1 MRFAAI
7 FVPDFAVQ
15 AAMRCQPGNRQNRNQ
30 PVAILDGPDSLLRV
44 FACNPAA
51 EAAGVEIGMTKVQAE
66 QCRQLLLRKRIVEQ
80 ENAAQS
86 ALIECALAFSPLV
99 ESTAAGAVLFEIA
112 GTNRVFGPPQ
122 KLARQIVQSAARLGI
137 EVNVASAENPDAALI
152 AAKGRTG
159 TSIVHSGE
167 ERKCLSAL
175 TINVLSPTTEQAE
188 ILDAWGIR
196 TCGDLAA
203 LPTVP
208 LVERLGQEGLR
219 LHTLARGEVQRSLIA
234 VDPPRNIEE
243 RIELE
248 DSVTDLESLAFLL
261 NRLLNQ
267 ISARLRIRGVVTDE
281 IRLRLDLEIH
291 RDRELHEEVQP
302 TRSAVFERR
311 LKFPV
316 PIGDTKALLK
326 LLQLDLAAHNPGAP
340 VKSVAIEAMPAKP
353 RYTQTGLFTPRA
365 PESERLEVTLA
376 RLRAVVGEADEQGR
390 NRVGAPQVCDSHKP
404 DDFQVV
410 PFTAAATQA
419 SEYSFSQK
427 SEVALN
433 VFRPPLPARV
443 RRRGSKPVHIA
454 FAELSAPIIC
464 AAGPWFT
471 SGLWWQ
477 DSERWDREEWDIA
490 IRLEPGL
497 GLYRIFKESQ
507 RWFVEGLYD

>member
-7 FVPDFAVQ
+7 FVPEFAVQ
-15 AAMRCQPGNRQNRNQ
+15 AAMRCQCGSTQNRNQ
-30 PVAILDGPDSLLRV
+30 PVAIIDGPDSLLRV

-51 EAAGVEIGMTKVQAE
+51 EVAGVKIGMTKVQAE
-66 QCRQLLLRKRIVEQ
+66 QCPGLVLQKRVIAQ
-80 ENAAQS
+80 ENVAQS

-99 ESTAAGAVLFEIA
+99 ESTAAGAVTFEIV
-112 GTNRVFGPPQ
+112 GTDRVFGPPQ
-122 KLARQIVQSAARLGI
+122 TLARQIVQSAARLGF
-137 EVNVASAENPDAALI
+137 EVNVALAGNPDAALI

-159 TSIVHSGE
+159 ISVVPSGE

-175 TINVLSPTTEQAE
+175 PINVLSPTTEQAE

-203 LPTVP
+203 LRTVP

-219 LHTLARGEVQRSLIA
+219 LQTLARGQAQRNLIA
-234 VDPPRNIEE
+234 FDPPQTIEE

-248 DSVTDLESLAFLL
+248 DSVTDLESLAFIL
-261 NRLLNQ
+261 NRVLNQ
-267 ISARLRIRGVVTDE
+267 ISVRLRTRAVAAEE

-291 RDRELHEEVQP
+291 RDREVDEDLQP
-302 TRSAVFERR
+302 TDSAVLERR

-316 PIGDTKALLK
+316 PIADPRTLLK

-340 VKSVAIEAMPAKP
+340 AKAVAIEAIPAKP
-353 RYTQTGLFTPRA
+353 RYTQAGLFTPRA
-365 PESERLEVTLA
+365 PESERLEITLA
-376 RLRAVVGEADEQGR
+376 RLRAVVGESDDQGR
-390 NRVGAPQVCDSHKP
+390 SRVGAPQVCDSHKP
-404 DDFQVV
+404 DDFQVI
-410 PFTAAATQA
+410 PFTAEATKA
-419 SEYSFSQK
+419 SESLSPQQ

-443 RRRGSKPVHIA
+443 RRTGNKPVHIA

-477 DSERWDREEWDIA
+477 DAERWNREEWDIA
-490 IRLEPGL
+490 IRLDDGL
-497 GLYRIFKESQ
+497 GLYRIFKENQ
-507 RWFVEGLYD
+507 RWFVEGLYN

>member
-1 MRFAAI
+1 MRYAAI
-7 FVPDFAVQ
+7 FVPGFVVQ
-15 AAMRCQPGNRQNRNQ
+15 AAMRCQPGNTQNRNQ
-30 PVAILDGPDSLLRV
+30 PVAILEGPESLLRV
-44 FACNPAA
+44 FACNSAA

-66 QCRQLLLRKRIVEQ
+66 QGRELLLRNRVVEQ
-80 ENAAQS
+80 EKAAQS
-86 ALIECALAFSPLV
+86 ALVECALTFSPVV
-99 ESTAAGAVLFEIA
+99 ESTAAGAVTFEIA
-112 GTNRVFGPPQ
+112 GTNRMFGPLQ
-122 KLARQIVQSAARLGI
+122 KLARQVVQSATRLGF
-137 EVNVASAENPDAALI
+137 EVNAALAANPDAALI
-152 AAKGRTG
+152 AAKGGRG
-159 TSIVHSGE
+159 ISIVPSGE
-167 ERKCLSAL
+167 EGEWLSSL
-175 TINVLSPTTEQAE
+175 PVNVLSPTTEQAE
-188 ILDAWGIR
+188 ILESWGIR

-219 LHTLARGEVQRSLIA
+219 LHRLARGQVQRSLIA

-267 ISARLRIRGVVTDE
+267 ISARLRTRGVTTDE

-291 RDRELHEEVQP
+291 RDRELHEELQP
-302 TRSAVFERR
+302 TRSAVFERT

-316 PIGDTKALLK
+316 PIGDPKTLLK

-340 VKSVAIEAMPAKP
+340 AKAVAIEAMPARP
-353 RYTQTGLFTPRA
+353 RYTQAGLFSPRA

-390 NRVGAPQVCDSHKP
+390 SRVGAPQVCDSHKP

-410 PFTAAATQA
+410 PFTAVATKA
-419 SEYSFSQK
+419 SQTNTSQK

-443 RRRGSKPVHIA
+443 RQRGSKPVHIA
-454 FAELSAPIIC
+454 FAELTAPIIC

-471 SGLWWQ
+471 SGRWWQ
-477 DSERWDREEWDIA
+477 DSERWNREEWDVA
-490 IRLEPGL
+490 IRLDYGL
-497 GLYRIFKESQ
+497 GLYRIFQANE

>member
-15 AAMRCQPGNRQNRNQ
+15 AATRYQPGNTQNWNK

-51 EAAGVEIGMTKVQAE
+51 QVAGVEIGMTKAQAE
-66 QCRQLLLRKRIVEQ
+66 QCPGLVLQKRAIAH

-86 ALIECALAFSPLV
+86 ALIDCALGFSPLV
-99 ESTAAGAVLFEIA
+99 ESTAAGAVTFEIA
-112 GTNRVFGPPQ
+112 GTDRVFGPPQ
-122 KLARQIVQSAARLGI
+122 TLVRQIVQSATRLGF
-137 EVNVASAENPDAALI
+137 EVNVALAANPDAALI

-159 TSIVHSGE
+159 ISIVPCRE
-167 ERKCLSAL
+167 EGKWLSSL
-175 TINVLSPTTEQAE
+175 PVNVLSLTTEQAQ
-188 ILDAWGIR
+188 IFDAWGIR
-196 TCGDLAA
+196 TCGDLAG
-203 LPTVP
+203 LPAVP
-208 LVERLGQEGLR
+208 LVERLGQDGLR
-219 LHTLARGEVQRSLIA
+219 LHTLARGRVQRNLIP

-267 ISARLRIRGVVTDE
+267 ISARLRIRGVATDE
-281 IRLRLDLEIH
+281 VRLCLDLEIH
-291 RDRELHEEVQP
+291 RDRELHEKVQP
-302 TRSAVFERR
+302 TRSAVFKRT

-316 PIGDTKALLK
+316 PIGDAKTLLK
-326 LLQLDLAAHNPGAP
+326 LLQLDLAAHNPAAP
-340 VKSVAIEAMPAKP
+340 AKAVAIEAIPARP
-353 RYTQTGLFTPRA
+353 RYTQAGLFTPRA
-365 PESERLEVTLA
+365 PESERLEVILA
-376 RLRAVVGEADEQGR
+376 RLRAVVGESDEQGR
-390 NRVGAPQVCDSHKP
+390 SRVGAPQVCHSHKP
-404 DDFQVV
+404 DDFQVI
-410 PFTAAATQA
+410 PFTAEATKV
-419 SEYSFSQK
+419 SK
-427 SEVALN
+427 SGFPQQSDVALN

-443 RRRGSKPVHIA
+443 RRRGSKPIHIA

-477 DSERWDREEWDIA
+477 DAERWNREEWDIA
-490 IRLEPGL
+490 IRLDTGL
-497 GLYRIFKESQ
+497 GLYRIFQENQ

>member
-7 FVPDFAVQ
+7 FVPDFVVQ
-15 AAMRCQPGNRQNRNQ
+15 AAMRFHPGNTQNRNQ

-44 FACNPAA
+44 FACNSAA
-51 EAAGVEIGMTKVQAE
+51 EVAGVEIGMTKVQAE
-66 QCRQLLLRKRIVEQ
+66 QCPGLMLEKRAIAH

-86 ALIECALAFSPLV
+86 ALVDCALAFSPLV
-99 ESTAAGAVLFEIA
+99 ESTASGMVTFEIA
-112 GTNRVFGPPQ
+112 GTDRVFGPPQ
-122 KLARQIVQSAARLGI
+122 TLARQVMQSAARLGF
-137 EVNVASAENPDAALI
+137 EVNVAFAANPDAALI
-152 AAKGRTG
+152 ASKGRTRI
-159 TSIVHSGE
+159 SIVRSGE

-175 TINVLSPTTEQAE
+175 PLGVLSPTAEQAE
-188 ILDAWGIR
+188 IFDAWGIR
-196 TCGDLAA
+196 TCGDLGA

-219 LHTLARGEVQRSLIA
+219 LQTLARGQAQRNLIA
-234 VDPPRNIEE
+234 FDPPRTIEE

-248 DSVTDLESLAFLL
+248 DSVTDLESLAFIL

-267 ISARLRIRGVVTDE
+267 ISVRLRIRAVAADE

-291 RDRELHEEVQP
+291 RDRELDGDVQP
-302 TRSAVFERR
+302 TDSAIFERR

-316 PIGDTKALLK
+316 PIADPKTLLK

-340 VKSVAIEAMPAKP
+340 AKAVAVEVIPAKP
-353 RYTQTGLFTPRA
+353 RYTQAGLFTPRA
-365 PESERLEVTLA
+365 PESERLEITLA
-376 RLRAVVGEADEQGR
+376 RLRAVVGESDEQGR
-390 NRVGAPQVCDSHKP
+390 SRVGTPQVCDSHKP
-404 DDFQVV
+404 DDFQVI
-410 PFTAAATQA
+410 PFTAEATKANESLSPQR
-419 SEYSFSQK
+419 
-427 SEVALN
+427 SEVSLN

-454 FAELSAPIIC
+454 FAELSAPITC

-477 DSERWDREEWDIA
+477 DAERWNREEWDVA
-490 IRLEPGL
+490 IRLDDGL
-497 GLYRIFKESQ
+497 GLYRIFKENQ

>member
-7 FVPDFAVQ
+7 FVPDFALQ
-15 AAMRCQPGNRQNRNQ
+15 AAMRCQPGNTRNRNQ

-44 FACNPAA
+44 FVCNPTAQL
-51 EAAGVEIGMTKVQAE
+51 AGVEIGVTKAQAE
-66 QCRQLLLRKRIVEQ
+66 QCPGLVLQRRAIAQ
-80 ENAAQS
+80 ENTAQS

-99 ESTAAGAVLFEIA
+99 ESTTAGAVTFEIA
-112 GTNRVFGPPQ
+112 GTDRMFGPPQ
-122 KLARQIVQSAARLGI
+122 KLARQIVQSAAQLGV
-137 EVNVASAENPDAALI
+137 EVNVALAANPDAALI
-152 AAKGRTG
+152 AAKGRSG
-159 TSIVHSGE
+159 ISIVPSGE
-167 ERKCLSAL
+167 ERKWLSAL
-175 TINVLSPTTEQAE
+175 PVDVLSPTTEQAE
-188 ILDAWGIR
+188 IFDAWGIR

-208 LVERLGQEGLR
+208 LVERLGQASLR
-219 LHTLARGEVQRSLIA
+219 LHTLARGQVQRSLIA
-234 VDPPRNIEE
+234 VDPPQKIEE

-267 ISARLRIRGVVTDE
+267 ISARLRTRGIATDE
-281 IRLRLDLEIH
+281 IRLRFDLEIH
-291 RDRELHEEVQP
+291 PDRELHEELQP

-311 LKFPV
+311 LRFPV
-316 PIGDTKALLK
+316 PIGDTKTLLK

-340 VKSVAIEAMPAKP
+340 AKSVAIEAIPAKP
-353 RYTQTGLFTPRA
+353 RYTQSGLFTPRA

-390 NRVGAPQVCDSHKP
+390 NRVGAPQVSDSHRP

-410 PFTAAATQA
+410 PFTAEAKA
-419 SEYSFSQK
+419 SQSSRSQNT
-427 SEVALN
+427 EIALTR
-433 VFRPPLPARV
+433 FRPPLAATV
-443 RRRGSKPVHIA
+443 RRKRSKPVHIS
-454 FAELSAPIIC
+454 FAGLSAPIIC

-477 DSERWDREEWDIA
+477 DSERWNREEWDIA

-497 GLYRIFKESQ
+497 GLYRIFNENE